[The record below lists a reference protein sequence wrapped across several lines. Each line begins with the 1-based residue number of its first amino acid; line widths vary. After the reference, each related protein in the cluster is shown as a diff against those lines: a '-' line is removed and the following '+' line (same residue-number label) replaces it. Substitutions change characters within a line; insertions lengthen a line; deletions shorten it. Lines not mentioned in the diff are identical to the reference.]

1 MRKVKDVMSSP
12 VKSVGA
18 NQTIPE
24 VISMFKTNN
33 ISGAPVV
40 NDKGFAIGLIS
51 RSDLFSQGDLSEQT
65 VRERM
70 TPFVFEISPEDE
82 LLNVARS
89 MVDAKVHRI
98 VVVEDNKPVG
108 IVTSLDLVRDYVA
121 QMAK

>member
-121 QMAK
+121 QMAQ